1 MKHLIFLS
9 LALLFS
15 LGAIAQVR
23 KTNGVSISPQ
33 TVNFTDNGIIDYQP
47 QLIHLDQ
54 HPIPSAEYGNKKKR
68 LNLLREQK
76 EIEQKR
82 NLNEN
87 M

>member
-33 TVNFTDNGIIDYQP
+33 TVNFTDNGIIDYQQ

-54 HPIPSAEYGNKKKR
+54 NPIPSAEYADNKQR
-68 LNLLREQK
+68 LNILRAQ
-76 EIEQKR
+76 
-82 NLNEN
+82 NEL
-87 M
+87 